1 MVEYDEFGPEK
12 ILQVYDTVTGMKGFT
27 VIHST
32 ALGPAK
38 GGIRMTSTVSVDEVS
53 RLASAMSYKCAMA
66 ELPFGGGKSGIVA
79 DGKNLPWEK
88 KKAIIEAF
96 SRAIKIICP
105 SKYVA
110 APDMYT
116 AEKEMAVF
124 AQANGSIISC
134 TGKPSSMC
142 QGHSCGIPHEL
153 GSTGW
158 GVYHA
163 TLVALEHKG
172 IKVKGATIAIDGYG
186 NVGSFA
192 AKYLS
197 DAGALIIAL
206 SDSKGGIYNP
216 KGLDLKKLAQV
227 KQDKG
232 TVTAYSDGKKLALGE
247 IYQLDCDVVIPAAQP
262 DVITQKNQDQ
272 IKAKIIVEGANIPAP
287 FEVEE
292 YLSKKGILII
302 PDFIANAGGVI
313 SSYVEYIG
321 ASADEVFPIVKEQI
335 VQLKK
340 EHPTDG
346 LPGEISLLL
355 AEFKGEKNEQEE
367 EKSHQATHLLDV
379 LF

>member
-1 MVEYDEFGPEK
+1 MVEYDEFGPEI
-12 ILQVYDTVTGMKGFT
+12 ILQVYDPVTGMKGFT
-27 VIHST
+27 VVHNT
-32 ALGPAK
+32 ALGPGK
-38 GGIRMTSTVSVDEVS
+38 GGIRMTPTVTVNEVS
-53 RLASAMSYKCAMA
+53 RLAAAMTYKCAMA

-321 ASADEVFPIVKEQI
+321 ASADEVFPIVEKKIVKNTKLMLDQARAKKISPRAAALEIAKGRIKTAKRMEQY
-335 VQLKK
+335 
-340 EHPTDG
+340 EY
-346 LPGEISLLL
+346 
-355 AEFKGEKNEQEE
+355 
-367 EKSHQATHLLDV
+367 
-379 LF
+379 

>member
-1 MVEYDEFGPEK
+1 MVEYDEFGPEI
-12 ILQVYDTVTGMKGFT
+12 ILQVYDPVTGMKGFT
-27 VIHST
+27 VVHNT
-32 ALGPAK
+32 ALGPGK
-38 GGIRMTSTVSVDEVS
+38 GGIRMTPTVTVNEVS
-53 RLASAMSYKCAMA
+53 RLAAAMTYKCAMA

-88 KKAIIEAF
+88 KKAIMEAF

-232 TVTAYSDGKKLALGE
+232 TVTAYSDGKKLAFGE

-321 ASADEVFPIVKEQI
+321 ASADEVFPIVEKKIVKNTKLMLDQARAKKISPRAAALEIAKGRIKTAKRMEQY
-335 VQLKK
+335 
-340 EHPTDG
+340 EY
-346 LPGEISLLL
+346 
-355 AEFKGEKNEQEE
+355 
-367 EKSHQATHLLDV
+367 
-379 LF
+379 

>member
-1 MVEYDEFGPEK
+1 MVEYDEFGPEI
-12 ILQVYDTVTGMKGFT
+12 ILQVYDPVTGMKGFT
-27 VIHST
+27 VVHNT
-32 ALGPAK
+32 ALGPGK
-38 GGIRMTSTVSVDEVS
+38 GGIRMTPTVTVDEVS
-53 RLASAMSYKCAMA
+53 RLAAAMTYKCAMA

-321 ASADEVFPIVKEQI
+321 ASADEVFPIVEKKIVKNTKLMLDQARAKKISPRAAALEIAKGRIKTAKRMEQY
-335 VQLKK
+335 
-340 EHPTDG
+340 EY
-346 LPGEISLLL
+346 
-355 AEFKGEKNEQEE
+355 
-367 EKSHQATHLLDV
+367 
-379 LF
+379 